1 MEREYKMIVV
11 DDETAARQYAL
22 KQIEWERL
30 SITALFE
37 AENGIDALEIIES
50 LKPDIM
56 ILDIRMPGMDG
67 VALLE
72 ELCRRK
78 YDISVIGL
86 SGYSDFDAA
95 RKMLSSGK
103 VVEYLLKPV
112 SADALFE
119 AVTRCLEKI
128 GEREQ
133 LHLLHNAAGASAPMR
148 INGRKGAVVRLAREY
163 IDSHYG
169 EKLTLEQIAARVY
182 INPSYLS
189 RIFTEVEGI
198 GLNKYL
204 QKIRIEKAKE
214 LLQNPAYK
222 VYEVADLVGY
232 PNFQHFLKIFKKLE
246 NTTPSKYRENTMW
259 LIEE

>member
-30 SITALFE
+30 SITAIFE

-103 VVEYLLKPV
+103 VVAQARLR
-112 SADALFE
+112 
-119 AVTRCLEKI
+119 RC
-128 GEREQ
+128 
-133 LHLLHNAAGASAPMR
+133 S
-148 INGRKGAVVRLAREY
+148 V
-163 IDSHYG
+163 
-169 EKLTLEQIAARVY
+169 
-182 INPSYLS
+182 
-189 RIFTEVEGI
+189 
-198 GLNKYL
+198 
-204 QKIRIEKAKE
+204 
-214 LLQNPAYK
+214 
-222 VYEVADLVGY
+222 
-232 PNFQHFLKIFKKLE
+232 
-246 NTTPSKYRENTMW
+246 
-259 LIEE
+259 